1 MIEALRLRLGDVRY
15 RSRGRDWD
23 YTFLLQPPPLLSEGW
38 YALHRRIFSNV
49 EPSATPLLLRGALGV
64 GTGQPFLATAFTDTV
79 RRDYQSRP
87 IAHYVTW
94 LGAGAEAAPG
104 LSFGPALIDWLAPAI
119 DAVFELAPEALKR
132 GETRPLDALLQ
143 RRFSAALP
151 SPELELELDTQ
162 PAGQIRWLG
171 TII

>member
-1 MIEALRLRLGDVRY
+1 M
-15 RSRGRDWD
+15 
-23 YTFLLQPPPLLSEGW
+23 
-38 YALHRRIFSNV
+38 
-49 EPSATPLLLRGALGV
+49 
-64 GTGQPFLATAFTDTV
+64 
-79 RRDYQSRP
+79 
-87 IAHYVTW
+87 
-94 LGAGAEAAPG
+94 
-104 LSFGPALIDWLAPAI
+104 
-119 DAVFELAPEALKR
+119 FELAPEALKR